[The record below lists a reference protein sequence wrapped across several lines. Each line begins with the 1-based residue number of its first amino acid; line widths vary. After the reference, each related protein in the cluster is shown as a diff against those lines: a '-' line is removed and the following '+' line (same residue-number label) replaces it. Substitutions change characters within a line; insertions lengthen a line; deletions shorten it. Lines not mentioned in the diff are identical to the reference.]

1 MLFRSY
7 SHSKN
12 QTTCI
17 STSLFLVFAR
27 LTKIAIWVSQQ
38 AEKSTTAKKK
48 TSGSTIVG
56 TGSGKVTGQE
66 HKTPRDA
73 ARSEGAASK
82 ATNHPPPTQGASSKP
97 GKIFTACQ
105 VY

>member
-1 MLFRSY
+1 M
-7 SHSKN
+7 
-12 QTTCI
+12 
-17 STSLFLVFAR
+17 LVFSSAR
-27 LTKIAIWVSQQ
+27 LTKIAIWVGQQ
-38 AEKSTTAKKK
+38 AEKSIAAKKK

-56 TGSGKVTGQE
+56 TGSGKATGQE

-82 ATNHPPPTQGASSKP
+82 ATNHPPPTQGATSKP
-97 GKIFTACQ
+97 GKLCFKFMNSICIVCQ